1 MAVWYAAPLSTILYE
16 DKVAQKVEGQ
26 RFRPSS
32 YRLEQFG
39 SYFLDPTGQTTLRAA
54 GPEERVRQQFVKFLT
69 DRLGVPLRFLT
80 TEDAVSHHGSA
91 SRQRMDICGLTAEGH
106 PLFVVECKRQG
117 LVLEERN
124 RHQVRSYVKK
134 VGAKVAILTNG
145 DETHVYISDPNDRDL
160 RKLQLPAN
168 TVPTYQEMLKLGD
181 YDLDFVLPSVYCRPP
196 WEDLPDSTEGLRDEP
211 FASMISTE
219 SETGR
224 VRWLASLGSLLLD
237 AHGFRQ
243 REWPRRGL
251 HVKDMGTAYV
261 NPTNRSGG
269 SWAGEYR
276 GFLVTQRA
284 VADPHMVRFYL
295 TVGVSQAK
303 RPKAKTYT
311 TLVVAVDDKS
321 GKTRNQLQLNTD
333 FRDTVEQLPKT
344 AIIRHNGK
352 LTGEKGWTK
361 DALINYA
368 REHAPHLVEGQY
380 VRLGSLPVTRHVEW
394 RDAHDFITNCIEYAL
409 LRKRFKER
417 VREG

>member
-1 MAVWYAAPLSTILYE
+1 MSQRKIKGKNFALSSNKPTRI
-16 DKVAQKVEGQ
+16 G
-26 RFRPSS
+26 
-32 YRLEQFG
+32 G
-39 SYFLDPTGQTTLRAA
+39 YFLDPTGRTTLRAA
-54 GPEERVRQQFVKFLT
+54 SPEERVRQQFVKFLT

-91 SRQRMDICGLTAEGH
+91 SRQRMDICGLTAEGD

-117 LVLEERN
+117 LVLEVQQN
-124 RHQVRSYVKK
+124 RDQIRSYIKK

-160 RKLQLPAN
+160 RKLQLQAN

-196 WEDLPDSTEGLRDEP
+196 WEDLPDSTEDLRDE

-243 REWPRRGL
+243 RNWQRRRI
-251 HVKDMGTAYV
+251 HVKDMGTACV
-261 NPTNRSGG
+261 DPTNRSGG

-276 GFLVTQRA
+276 GFLVTQNA
-284 VADPHMVRFYL
+284 VADPHMVRLYL
-295 TVGVSQAK
+295 TVGESQAK
-303 RPKAKTYT
+303 KPKAKTYT

-333 FRDTVEQLPKT
+333 FRDTVEQRPKT
-344 AIIRHNGK
+344 ATIRHNGK
-352 LTGEKGWTK
+352 LTGGKGWTK
-361 DALINYA
+361 DALIDYA

-409 LRKRFKER
+409 LRERFKER